1 MKTKFYISLFTLL
14 GTLLFAG
21 CSSDKTD
28 DHQPETGKIK
38 VGFTMEEKDFG
49 EDIAIT
55 RATETPAKQ
64 TYEFGDCEA
73 EVSIAR
79 DTNRR
84 PATRTVTFPVH
95 YTIRAY
101 DQYGPQGELRGTFTS
116 NNSFTP
122 DPGSPAYMS
131 LTPNQTYTFVFFNGD
146 VTLNGN
152 KLDVA
157 ASKMTTARI
166 GRQQILINSLSPTIH
181 LTSKPVGCRFRTKI
195 MGRIHFSTPI
205 TANVSANKD
214 IFPQG
219 GGLSLDL
226 STWTYSYSGTA
237 TASATNNSPATP
249 VSEFNP
255 ANPSYTNNYFGA
267 LYYYASIGDY
277 HSVIPESDAKD
288 IRLNITGGKL
298 YWEPLNMSLP
308 LSATS
313 QKLEQGTSYTVTI
326 KLFPSY
332 TYLFSDGSTGKFKD
346 SRQGGGSKTAVAI
359 VVDKGLHLAMA
370 LKFAARGVFWT
381 NVSTLYVSANTYPS
395 PLYYPEIYSDF
406 DGEHWTWDASGSSN
420 GKVKANEQAVYPAF
434 YYAAHYNPGV
444 PLTGTLAGKRWYLPS
459 FGEILCLAP
468 LVFADKAKILAYSGS
483 YNENHE
489 SNPLIEAIRRV
500 GGDDLGSSFI
510 SSTEI
515 SGGWYWSGCRWG
527 LSSGQ
532 YFSMYSYYYD
542 NNDDAVAFIKY

>member
-14 GTLLFAG
+14 GTLFFAG

-28 DHQPETGKIK
+28 EPQPETGKIK

-79 DTNRR
+79 DTTKQS
-84 PATRTVTFPVH
+84 ATRTVTFPVH

-116 NNSFTP
+116 NYSFTP

-131 LTPNQTYTFVFFNGD
+131 LMPNQTYTFVFFNDD

-157 ASKMTTARI
+157 ASKMTTAHI
-166 GRQQILINSLSPTIH
+166 GWQKMLINPFSPTIH
-181 LTSKPVGCRFRTKI
+181 LTVKPVYCRFRTKI

-237 TASATNNSPATP
+237 SLANNSPATP
-249 VSEFNP
+249 VSEFDP
-255 ANPSYTNNYFGA
+255 ADPQYYKNFYGRD
-267 LYYYASIGDY
+267 YYYASIGDY
-277 HSVIPESDAKD
+277 HHVIPETDAKD
-288 IRLNITGGKL
+288 IRLNLTGGKL
-298 YWEPLNMSLP
+298 YFEPLNMSLP

-313 QKLEQGTSYTVTI
+313 LKLEQGASYTVTI

-346 SRQGGGSKTAVAI
+346 SRQGSGHKTAVAI
-359 VVDKGLHLAMA
+359 VVDKGRHLAMA
-370 LKFAARGVFWT
+370 LKMAAKDVIWT
-381 NVSTLYVSANTYPS
+381 NVLYAYSQFNNCSQELSYPS
-395 PLYYPEIYSDF
+395 VYTDF
-406 DGEHWTWDASGSSN
+406 DGEHWTWDASGSRD
-420 GKVKANEQAVYPAF
+420 GKIKANEKTLYPAF

-459 FGEILCLAP
+459 MGELLCLAP
-468 LVFADKAKILAYSGS
+468 LVFADKAEILAAPYG
-483 YNENHE
+483 YEKAHE
-489 SNPLIEAIRRV
+489 STPLLEAIQKV
-500 GGDDLGSSFI
+500 GGDYLGYSFFSSSELKRY
-510 SSTEI
+510 SSDPF
-515 SGGWYWSGCRWG
+515 WACYVR
-527 LSSGQ
+527 LNDGQ
-532 YFSMYSYYYD
+532 SYFLREFYYD
-542 NNDDAVAFIKY
+542 TNFNVVSFIKY

>member
-14 GTLLFAG
+14 GTLFFTG

-28 DHQPETGKIK
+28 EPQPEPGKIK

-79 DTNRR
+79 DTTKHS
-84 PATRTVTFPVH
+84 ATRTVTFPIH

-166 GRQQILINSLSPTIH
+166 GRENILINSLSPTIH

-226 STWTYSYSGTA
+226 STWTYSGTA
-237 TASATNNSPATP
+237 TASVANNSPATP

-255 ANPSYTNNYFGA
+255 ANPNYSKNFFGA
-267 LYYYASIGDY
+267 LYYYTSIGDY
-277 HSVIPESDAKD
+277 HSVIPESNAKD

-313 QKLEQGTSYTVTI
+313 LKLEQGTSYTVTI
-326 KLFPSY
+326 KLKPSF

-370 LKFAARGVFWT
+370 LKQQNYAYWT
-381 NVSTLYVSANTYPS
+381 KVHQFDNVPINNPVSPPVS
-395 PLYYPEIYSDF
+395 IYD
-406 DGEHWTWDASGSSN
+406 DMNGEHWTWDASGSVDGSI
-420 GKVKANEQAVYPAF
+420 KANEPAKYPAF
-434 YYAAHYNPGV
+434 YVAAHYNPGV
-444 PLTGTLAGKRWYLPS
+444 QLTGTLATKRWYLPS
-459 FGEILCLAP
+459 LGEVLCLAP
-468 LVFADKAKILAYSGS
+468 LVFETKASIIAKGSSGNANANPLKEAIEQVGGHVESGS
-483 YNENHE
+483 GEY
-489 SNPLIEAIRRV
+489 RRK
-500 GGDDLGSSFI
+500 F
-510 SSTEI
+510 
-515 SGGWYWSGCRWG
+515 R
-527 LSSGQ
+527 
-532 YFSMYSYYYD
+532 
-542 NNDDAVAFIKY
+542 